1 MYPAHKPTA
10 TPARLQMF
18 DKVTSRR
25 LREAFFRRFHVA
37 DMESIWNEGV
47 DDFRDRSRQYHLYE

>member
-1 MYPAHKPTA
+1 
-10 TPARLQMF
+10 MF

-37 DMESIWNEGV
+37 DMESIWNDGV
-47 DDFRDRSRQYHLYE
+47 DEFRDRSRQYHLYE